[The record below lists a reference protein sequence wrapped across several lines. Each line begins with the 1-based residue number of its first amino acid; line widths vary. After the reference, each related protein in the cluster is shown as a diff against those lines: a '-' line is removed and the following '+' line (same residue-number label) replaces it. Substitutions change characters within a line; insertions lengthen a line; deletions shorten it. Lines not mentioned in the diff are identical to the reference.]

1 MNRSVRPLVPSLLL
15 VSLLSACGG
24 GKVAKVE
31 TTTAGSNVVE
41 EGIGDFFKGKV
52 FFKGYCSGCHTLKAA
67 GATGRV
73 GPNLD
78 KLKPSYARVVRQ
90 VTTGGT
96 GGKGVPPAMLT
107 FGPDTFTAA
116 EIRDIAAFVFT
127 STHYK

>member
-1 MNRSVRPLVPSLLL
+1 MFDDHDGAPTSV
-15 VSLLSACGG
+15 
-24 GKVAKVE
+24 
-31 TTTAGSNVVE
+31 
-41 EGIGDFFKGKV
+41 
-52 FFKGYCSGCHTLKAA
+52 
-67 GATGRV
+67 ATGDLV
-73 GPNLD
+73 LNLD
-78 KLKPSYARVVRQ
+78 RLKPSYARVIKQ